1 MDMRP
6 SGESVVFEGHRF
18 EPRTGRLF
26 RGPAEV
32 RLTPKASA
40 VLRLLLARAGHPV
53 TKEELAAAAWDGA
66 MVSGDAL
73 QSCVQELRKA
83 LGDDSREPHF
93 IETRHRQGYRFV
105 ASLAARE
112 DSPPPTAAA
121 ASSTPA
127 IAVLPFADMSP
138 QRDLDYL
145 CEGLAE
151 ELIGVLTRIEGL
163 RVVARTVSFHFRE
176 PGMDLR
182 TVGQRLGV
190 TALLEGSIRRSGDHL
205 RVAVQL
211 VDAGTGYH
219 RWSRRFDRR
228 LDDLFAFQDE
238 IAASVAESLRGTVLT
253 EREKRT
259 LSRPP
264 TSGVAYEYYLRG
276 RQTLHGMTRAD
287 LMGSAGMFERALQED
302 PRYGPAMAGL
312 ATVHATLYEWFGAHA
327 DDLRAAEQ
335 ASQLALELCPGLA
348 EAHVA
353 RANALALSRRYAEA
367 AREFDEAARINPS
380 LFDAHYYYGRMC
392 VASGDAARAA
402 LLFERAAALRREDY
416 QSPLFQAKALF
427 LLGREGAARDAASE
441 GLRRAEHAL
450 ALNPEEGRAWSLGSL
465 ALLDAGDR
473 ARAIDW
479 SRRSLDLNPED
490 TCTLVNHACLTAR
503 TGGKDEALDLLD
515 GLFARGLGKRDWVD
529 HDPDFDPFRGDPRFE
544 RMLERL
550 K

>member
-1 MDMRP
+1 MDMQAR
-6 SGESVVFEGHRF
+6 GQSVVFEGHRF
-18 EPRTGRLF
+18 EPGTGQLF
-26 RGPAEV
+26 RGEAEV
-32 RLTPKASA
+32 RLTPKAAA
-40 VLRLLLARAGHPV
+40 VLRVLVARAGQPV
-53 TKEELAAAAWDGA
+53 TKEQLFEAAWDGA
-66 MVSGDAL
+66 SVSGDAL

-83 LGDDSREPHF
+83 LGDDSREPRF

-105 ASLAARE
+105 APLAARKE
-112 DSPPPTAAA
+112 TPTTPA
-121 ASSTPA
+121 ASSSAPA
-127 IAVLPFADMSP
+127 IAVLPFVDMSP
-138 QRDLDYL
+138 ERDLDFL
-145 CEGLAE
+145 CDGLAE
-151 ELIGVLTRIEGL
+151 ELIGVLSGIEGL
-163 RVVARTVSFHFRE
+163 RVASRTVSSHFRE
-176 PGMDLR
+176 PGADLR
-182 TVGQRLGV
+182 AIGQKLGV
-190 TALLEGSIRRSGDHL
+190 EALLEGSIRRSGDRL

-211 VDAGTGYH
+211 VDAATGYH

-253 EREKRT
+253 GREKRT

-264 TSGVAYEYYLRG
+264 TSGAAYEYYLRG
-276 RQTLHGMTRAD
+276 RQSLPRMTRSD
-287 LMGSAGMFERALQED
+287 LMRSAGMFERALEED

-312 ATVHATLYEWFGAHA
+312 ATVHSTLYEWFGAAA

-335 ASQLALELCPGLA
+335 ASRLALDLCPELA

-353 RANALALSRRYAEA
+353 RANALALSRHYAQAE
-367 AREFDEAARINPS
+367 REFEEAIRINPN
-380 LFDAHYYYGRMC
+380 LFDAHYYYARMC
-392 VASGDAARAA
+392 VARGDAARAA
-402 LLFERAAALRREDY
+402 SLFERAAALRREDY

-427 LLGREGAARDAASE
+427 LLGREPEAREAASE

-465 ALLDAGDR
+465 ALLDAGDLTR
-473 ARAIDW
+473 ALDW
-479 SRRSLDLNPED
+479 SRRSVDLNPGD
-490 TCTLVNHACLTAR
+490 TCTLVNHACLRAR
-503 TGGKDEALDLLD
+503 TGRKDEALDLLD